1 MFKFAQ
7 GICVFA
13 LAAVG
18 VYAQTTPNEPVQ
30 ETRTTGIVGIAQGQ
44 TAQLNALNPDVASP
58 LMGVPCLGL
67 LTFLD
72 DSGKVLKS
80 KTVSIA
86 PGTSQPLV
94 LDSVIDL
101 SLAVDTR
108 RQIRA
113 TITIPPVLPPTGST
127 TAAAP
132 VCKLI
137 GTLEIFNTI
146 DGHTLVTLGTV
157 HLVPG
162 PVATPGG

>member
-18 VYAQTTPNEPVQ
+18 VYAQTAPNEPVQ
-30 ETRTTGIVGIAQGQ
+30 ETRTTGMVGIAEGQ
-44 TAQLNALNPDVASP
+44 TAQLNALNPGVASP
-58 LMGVPCLGL
+58 LMGVPCSGL
-67 LTFLD
+67 LTLLD
-72 DSGKVLKS
+72 DTGKVLKS
-80 KTVSIA
+80 KTVSVA
-86 PGTSQPLV
+86 PGTADHV
-94 LDSVIDL
+94 DLDSVIDL
-101 SLAVDTR
+101 ALAVGTR
-108 RQIRA
+108 REIRA
-113 TITIPPVLPPTGST
+113 TITIPPVLPPTGSS
-127 TAAAP
+127 TAVAP

-162 PVATPGG
+162 PVTTPGS